1 MTTLQYTA
9 NSTGLSTSQVG
20 AVLELLSQGHT
31 VPFLARY
38 RKEATGNCDEVQIAA
53 VEEASLRF
61 EALEKRR
68 QTILLSLKEQGLW
81 TAALEASLLVA
92 PNLATLEDLYL
103 PYRPKRKTR
112 ASQAREAGFGELADW
127 LWTKGTLQPAKVW
140 TAEAYSGANDILAE
154 RLSETPLVRS
164 ALRDLCRREGV
175 LRVRQPRG
183 HKGENP
189 FSDHLERNELL
200 RLIPG
205 YRLLAL
211 LRGVAEDHLKLE
223 VEIDPALALEVL
235 ERSAGLTSTVR
246 EAVRMAARDAWKR
259 LIHPSLEAEVLTEA
273 RERAELQALEVFAGN
288 LQSVLLAPPLGQKR
302 VLAVD
307 PGFRTGC
314 KVVVLSAQGDLLE
327 YGVISPLE
335 PHNRSAEAET
345 RVRAWVS
352 KHKVEAVAIGNGT
365 AGSESFEFFRSMALG
380 VPLYSVAES
389 GASVYSASAV
399 AREEFPD
406 LDLTV
411 RGAVSIGRRLLDPLA
426 ELVKVDPKSIGVGQ
440 YQHDV
445 NQNELKRHLDRVVVS
460 CVNRVGVDVNTAT
473 FSLLRYVAGF
483 STKLAGQV
491 VEHRRKK
498 GPFRSR
504 QEFRQVTGFGD
515 KTFEQSA
522 GFLRIS
528 GGTNCLDGT
537 AVHPDSYSVV
547 EKIALALGESVDAL
561 VGAPNLRERV
571 GPLKLP
577 AGPATLADI
586 LAELERPGRDPR
598 AASARANHSLEAR
611 TMADLKE
618 GDVLEGVVTNVTDF
632 GAFVDIGVH
641 QDGLVHISQLAD
653 RFVNRPLDVV
663 QPGLR
668 VSVRVLSV
676 DLTKK
681 RISLSRKGLEK

>member
-537 AVHPDSYSVV
+537 AVHPESYSVV

>member
-1 MTTLQYTA
+1 MLFR
-9 NSTGLSTSQVG
+9 S
-20 AVLELLSQGHT
+20 
-31 VPFLARY
+31 
-38 RKEATGNCDEVQIAA
+38 
-53 VEEASLRF
+53 
-61 EALEKRR
+61 
-68 QTILLSLKEQGLW
+68 
-81 TAALEASLLVA
+81 
-92 PNLATLEDLYL
+92 
-103 PYRPKRKTR
+103 
-112 ASQAREAGFGELADW
+112 
-127 LWTKGTLQPAKVW
+127 GTLQPAKVW

-537 AVHPDSYSVV
+537 AVHPESYSVV